1 MKQLTVI
8 YLSLTLLMQGFN
20 PGLKDLVRV
29 GDMLQ
34 HLEYHSENY
43 GDSLTEFFSKHY
55 GAAKDEHHENNKE
68 EQHEHDSLPFNQQ
81 NSAQSALVF
90 FIPQIKIPLL
100 NLSPIEG
107 NSLNFIYKESHSSLR
122 NHEIFQ
128 PPRYV

>member
-20 PGLKDLVRV
+20 PGLKDLVRM
-29 GDMLQ
+29 GDMLE
-34 HLEYHSENY
+34 HLEYHSQNY
-43 GDSLTEFFSKHY
+43 GDGFTEFFSKHY

-68 EQHEHDSLPFNQQ
+68 EQHDHDNLPFNQQ
-81 NSAQSALVF
+81 NSAQTALLF

-100 NLSPIEG
+100 KSPQIQKQ
-107 NSLNFIYKESHSSLR
+107 SLNFIYKESRSNFR

-128 PPRYV
+128 PPRNV